1 MGCNSCSNKKEN
13 VKNKEDFYSS
23 PEFSNYLSNNWILI
37 VIGLIIIIGLIY
49 LFILIPKSELN
60 KILEDIV

>member
-23 PEFSNYLSNNWILI
+23 PEFSNCLSNNWILI

-49 LFILIPKSELN
+49 LFILYLN
-60 KILEDIV
+60 QN